1 MAAAIDRLSADD
13 LMSLDGDHGTVPM
26 QVGGVLW
33 LEQGRLRPDE
43 LRAHLAARLPAAP
56 RLRQVM
62 RRVPPGCGRPVWVD
76 DPGFDLDAHLAVRPA
91 AGDTEVDDLAIALL
105 TTPLPR
111 DRPLWAATMA
121 VAADGSVRAFVLVVH
136 HVLADGLAA
145 LAVLAALAD
154 GSAPPPGVFPQ
165 PLPSRAALRADN
177 IAGRLAGLR
186 RLPVAAWELVMAVR
200 LVVGSGVVATSSLNR
215 PTGPRRRLVAVER
228 DLDAVRAAAHRCGG
242 TVNDVALAVV
252 AGALGDV
259 LRARGE
265 DVATLVCSV
274 PFAYH
279 APGSPR
285 GNASAVM
292 PLAVPAG
299 GSVPERVAATAAVTA
314 AAKRRPRALGNA
326 ILRPAFRLLVRT
338 GWFRRYIDSQRR
350 VNTVV
355 TNVRGPATPLLLA
368 GCPVE
373 RIVPLTV
380 ATGNLTVA
388 FAVFSYAGTLSITAM
403 ADPEAVPDLD
413 RLAAALDAG
422 LAALLGAGGDQGFAT
437 TVTPASPR

>member
-33 LEQGRLRPDE
+33 LDHGRLRPDE

-186 RLPVAAWELVMAVR
+186 RLPVAAWELVM
-200 LVVGSGVVATSSLNR
+200 
-215 PTGPRRRLVAVER
+215 
-228 DLDAVRAAAHRCGG
+228 
-242 TVNDVALAVV
+242 
-252 AGALGDV
+252 
-259 LRARGE
+259 
-265 DVATLVCSV
+265 VCSV

-299 GSVPERVAATAAVTA
+299 GSC
-314 AAKRRPRALGNA
+314 RR
-326 ILRPAFRLLVRT
+326 
-338 GWFRRYIDSQRR
+338 GWQRH
-350 VNTVV
+350 
-355 TNVRGPATPLLLA
+355 PP
-368 GCPVE
+368 
-373 RIVPLTV
+373 
-380 ATGNLTVA
+380 
-388 FAVFSYAGTLSITAM
+388 
-403 ADPEAVPDLD
+403 
-413 RLAAALDAG
+413 
-422 LAALLGAGGDQGFAT
+422 
-437 TVTPASPR
+437 